1 MLLADAR
8 IELEP
13 RPAAVRRPV
22 LPAAMLGHCP
32 GSARWERLAD
42 DRALLDEIAA
52 LGFEHA
58 TRRLTRL
65 LAGGGRSQPG
75 DDDVRALLRLPLPIY
90 SLGQFQALFPDAF
103 DAATG
108 YWSRLAGDRAWL
120 PPAVQDFF
128 QNAAELP
135 SGTLKLWLIRVPE
148 DAGRRGMLPDPQRHR
163 TLLDPTALGA
173 FERALLIPEIGLI
186 ALPDLERLQVPAQ
199 LADIPPLEPTP
210 RSPVFLPCSD
220 AAASA
225 EHAAGGRNTNDG
237 EDAAGVPEPE
247 PALAAHQ
254 VLVPILH
261 ALARHRPDLQCLLTL
276 PLDAD
281 ADKEVPQPDSNTLAY
296 VARLA
301 GTGAAGLQMG
311 AARGAGSA
319 LARAEHPAPALSRIQ
334 LLFPY
339 LRGPDRPLASPVGL
353 IAGLQAQVSAEL
365 GTWRSIAGRPLPGT
379 ARPYPEQTQQQATAL
394 RAQPGV
400 GVLVRHRGAV
410 MLDDERLAA
419 PVPSA
424 RAFIAR
430 GSAARDAE
438 HYRSG
443 EVARFLGWLRR
454 ELTRVGE
461 ALLFDVDPADPRPGI
476 ALTGLFT
483 QLHQAGA
490 LRGRLPEQAFRVQQR
505 AAPASVLAFDIEI
518 APSFPIDRIR
528 LTFAQNRHAEG
539 GSVEI
544 ADA

>member
-65 LAGGGRSQPG
+65 LAGGGRSEPG
-75 DDDVRALLRLPLPIY
+75 DDDLRALLRLPLPIY

-108 YWSRLAGDRAWL
+108 HSSRLAGDRAWL
-120 PPAVQDFF
+120 PLAVQDFF

-163 TLLDPTALGA
+163 SLLDPAALGA

-186 ALPDLERLQVPAQ
+186 ALPDLERLQVPVQ
-199 LADIPPLEPTP
+199 LADIPPLEPAP
-210 RSPVFLPCSD
+210 RSPVFLPCSSAGGSAENTADGGSD
-220 AAASA
+220 AADD
-225 EHAAGGRNTNDG
+225 DG
-237 EDAAGVPEPE
+237 EEGAPEP
-247 PALAAHQ
+247 PLAAHQ
-254 VLVPILH
+254 VLVPILN
-261 ALARHRPDLQCLLTL
+261 ALAHHRRDLQCLLTL

-281 ADKEVPQPDSNTLAY
+281 ADTEMPQPDGDTLSY

-301 GTGAAGLQMG
+301 GAGDAGLETDAERG
-311 AARGAGSA
+311 VGLAGAG
-319 LARAEHPAPALSRIQ
+319 RPASALSRIQ

-339 LRGPDRPLASPVGL
+339 LRGPDRPLSSPVGL

-379 ARPYPEQTQQQATAL
+379 ASPYPEQTQQQATAL
-394 RAQPGV
+394 RAQPGI

-424 RAFIAR
+424 GAFIAR

-461 ALLFDVDPADPRPGI
+461 ALLFDVDPADPRPGL
-476 ALTGLFT
+476 ALNGLFT
-483 QLHQAGA
+483 RLHQAGA

-505 AAPASVLAFDIEI
+505 AAPESVLAFDIEI